1 MFWRLWNFKSRLLVL
16 DLIFVQTSGFHLVA
30 VTSSQFTSL
39 VHVSSLS
46 FHRTTSFVRTIFLTI
61 FAMVAFTSAGQA
73 SSMLYSAAVEPSKS
87 IFPES
92 LALWFSFS
100 FVLSI
105 AKSEWTWSSIDKS
118 LGPLLSF
125 MSQPAAVFEANSRPS
140 KCL

>member
-1 MFWRLWNFKSRLLVL
+1 MFWSLWNFKSRLLVL

-30 VTSSQFTSL
+30 VTFSQFTAL
-39 VHVSSLS
+39 VYVNSLS

-87 IFPES
+87 ISPES

-100 FVLSI
+100 FVLRRVDLVFNRQVAGSAAI
-105 AKSEWTWSSIDKS
+105 LYVAARCRFRGKFSSLQVSMK
-118 LGPLLSF
+118 
-125 MSQPAAVFEANSRPS
+125 
-140 KCL
+140 